1 MRQLNEYHYACN
13 VESVLIFWLISK
25 LKKRKVEVISPW
37 IERGDLIE
45 GGFGEAMFAGG
56 I

>member
-1 MRQLNEYHYACN
+1 MNEYHYACN
-13 VESVLIFWLISK
+13 VESVLIFWLK
-25 LKKRKVEVISPW
+25 VYRKTFPKTEFLPW